1 MKILVTGGAGFI
13 GSHIVEYLVQRGDSV
28 TVVDN
33 LNTGKIEN
41 LKSVFKKINFAQID
55 IRDFKVLKNLMEN
68 IDGIFHQAA
77 MASVQDSFRIPE
89 KFHDVNVNGTEN
101 IFKIAKEF
109 GIKVVYASSSSV
121 YGDTSI
127 LPTTESDE
135 KRPIN
140 PYAKTKLEKDK
151 LAEQYAKNGLKVI
164 GLRYFNV
171 FGPRQSKEYAGVIK
185 LFLERIQQG
194 LPPLVNGDGLQIRD
208 FVYVD
213 DVVNANILSMES
225 DIDFEFFSAPHIP
238 FHHSTSQLIANIA
251 LLTCTILSFASF
263 FAFCSP
269 FCNIRAISSL
279 LMLFLRSRIG
289 SSTFSIA
296 FKHHLLHSTHPIPAV
311 RHPSSTFFIVSSS
324 LNALW

>member
-194 LPPLVNGDGLQIRD
+194 LSPLINGDGLQVRD

-213 DVVNANILSMES
+213 DVVNANMLAMES
-225 DIDFEFFSAPHIP
+225 NIDGEFFNIGTGTTISVLDLANMIIKFSGLKLKPIHQSAVPGDVKATQADITKAKTMLKWKP
-238 FHHSTSQLIANIA
+238 TTSIQDWLKN
-251 LLTCTILSFASF
+251 
-263 FAFCSP
+263 
-269 FCNIRAISSL
+269 
-279 LMLFLRSRIG
+279 
-289 SSTFSIA
+289 
-296 FKHHLLHSTHPIPAV
+296 AV
-311 RHPSSTFFIVSSS
+311 LDVKNN
-324 LNALW
+324 L

>member
-225 DIDFEFFSAPHIP
+225 DIDFEFFNIGTGTTISVLDLANMIIKFSGLKIKPIHRPALPGDVRATQADITKVKTMLKWRPTTSIQDWLKSAVLDIKNN
-238 FHHSTSQLIANIA
+238 L
-251 LLTCTILSFASF
+251 
-263 FAFCSP
+263 
-269 FCNIRAISSL
+269 
-279 LMLFLRSRIG
+279 
-289 SSTFSIA
+289 
-296 FKHHLLHSTHPIPAV
+296 
-311 RHPSSTFFIVSSS
+311 
-324 LNALW
+324 

>member
-1 MKILVTGGAGFI
+1 MKYVVTGGTGFI
-13 GSHIVEYLVQRGDSV
+13 GSHLTERLVKQGDIV
-28 TVVDN
+28 TVIDN

-41 LKSVFKKINFAQID
+41 LKSVSKKINFVQND
-55 IRDFKVLKNLMEN
+55 IRDFEVLRSLMEN
-68 IDGIFHQAA
+68 VDGVFHQAA

-213 DVVNANILSMES
+213 DAVNANILSMES
-225 DIDFEFFSAPHIP
+225 DIDFEFFNIGTGTTISILDLANMIIKFSGLKIKPIHRPALSGDVRATQADITKVKTMLKWRPTISIQDWLKSAV
-238 FHHSTSQLIANIA
+238 LDVKNN
-251 LLTCTILSFASF
+251 L
-263 FAFCSP
+263 
-269 FCNIRAISSL
+269 
-279 LMLFLRSRIG
+279 
-289 SSTFSIA
+289 
-296 FKHHLLHSTHPIPAV
+296 
-311 RHPSSTFFIVSSS
+311 
-324 LNALW
+324 

>member
-194 LPPLVNGDGLQIRD
+194 LPPLINGDGLQIRD

-225 DIDFEFFSAPHIP
+225 DIDFEFFNIGTGTTISI
-238 FHHSTSQLIANIA
+238 LDLANIIIKFSGLKIKPIHRPA
-251 LLTCTILSFASF
+251 L
-263 FAFCSP
+263 P
-269 FCNIRAISSL
+269 GDVRATQADITKVKT
-279 LMLFLRSRIG
+279 MLKWRP
-289 SSTFSIA
+289 TTSIQDWL
-296 FKHHLLHSTHPIPAV
+296 KSAV
-311 RHPSSTFFIVSSS
+311 LDIKNN
-324 LNALW
+324 L

>member
-41 LKSVFKKINFAQID
+41 LKSVFKKINFAQND

-68 IDGIFHQAA
+68 IDGVFHQAA

-185 LFLERIQQG
+185 LFLERIQQD

-225 DIDFEFFSAPHIP
+225 DIDFEFFNIGTGTTISI
-238 FHHSTSQLIANIA
+238 LDLANIIIKFSGLKIKPIYRPA
-251 LLTCTILSFASF
+251 L
-263 FAFCSP
+263 P
-269 FCNIRAISSL
+269 GDVRATQADITKVKT
-279 LMLFLRSRIG
+279 MLKWKP
-289 SSTFSIA
+289 TTSIQDWL
-296 FKHHLLHSTHPIPAV
+296 KSAV
-311 RHPSSTFFIVSSS
+311 LDVKNN
-324 LNALW
+324 L